1 MTKAERL
8 RKLYETK
15 LGESLV
21 SKLSDAQI
29 KLVSKYYN
37 SLDNTSDIDSKIF
50 QGRNDT
56 ELHEMARTLV
66 EEEEESEDIPE
77 GLDDLLGS
85 IKDEEPEPSG
95 ALAVYVPDSREED
108 LVSEEID
115 ERILTILGLDD
126 AIDLDYATYKSLLKE
141 KMMAGRMSGSEMPS
155 EETEL
160 ITDEFKRVKANTGR
174 FKVKKLSLIHI

>member
-15 LGESLV
+15 LGKSLV
-21 SKLSDAQI
+21 SNLSDAQI

-37 SLDNTSDIDSKIF
+37 SLDDTSDIDSKIF

-66 EEEEESEDIPE
+66 EEEEESEDIPA

-85 IKDEEPEPSG
+85 IKDEEPEPERPESSG

-115 ERILTILGLDD
+115 
-126 AIDLDYATYKSLLKE
+126 
-141 KMMAGRMSGSEMPS
+141 
-155 EETEL
+155 
-160 ITDEFKRVKANTGR
+160 
-174 FKVKKLSLIHI
+174 